1 LTNLTST
8 TRRLVP
14 IPLFWIA
21 AFMGQARCTGESLAL
36 DPFTAKVTVYG
47 VSLDPAVKVTADV
60 STTRFAVHPGRRD

>member
-1 LTNLTST
+1 
-8 TRRLVP
+8 
-14 IPLFWIA
+14 
-21 AFMGQARCTGESLAL
+21 MGQARCTGESLAL